1 MEFEAWSLSSGCA
14 CAALVA
20 ILSCSVS
27 THRPLDDPAF
37 TMACRFPGANDPEE
51 FWHLPQSGVS
61 MVQEVASDRLHINNS
76 RLAGFPGI
84 RFWGNFIEDAES
96 LDHRFF

>member
-1 MEFEAWSLSSGCA
+1 
-14 CAALVA
+14 
-20 ILSCSVS
+20 
-27 THRPLDDPAF
+27 
-37 TMACRFPGANDPEE
+37 
-51 FWHLPQSGVS
+51 